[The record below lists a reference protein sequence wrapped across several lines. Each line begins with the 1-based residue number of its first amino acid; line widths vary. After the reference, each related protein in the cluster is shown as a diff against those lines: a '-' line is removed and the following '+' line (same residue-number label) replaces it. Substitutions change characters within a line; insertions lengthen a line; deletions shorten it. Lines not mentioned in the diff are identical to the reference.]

1 MGFVE
6 RPLIADAHNDL
17 LLELVLR
24 REEERPFERYWLP
37 KLEAGGVGLQV
48 CPLYAADAAPGSAR
62 RTALAQVEQF
72 QRALR
77 ENPDRVLQV
86 RTVDDL
92 DAGRIGLMLSME
104 GVEALEADPAAFD
117 EFWELGV
124 RMVGLTWNF
133 PNAFAGGIDSPEQGL
148 TDPGRELLGRLGELG
163 VVLDLA
169 HASEATWRDV
179 LERWEGPLVVSHAC
193 CRALRDHPRN
203 LSDGQ
208 LEALAAR
215 GGVLGIMALALVVDP
230 DAPTIERWLDHL
242 DHAILAMGIE
252 HVCLGPD
259 FIDQVAEAEIHAGA
273 SFEGMMADAHAAGGG
288 RFGLEGFTGPEH
300 YPVLVDALRGRGY
313 DGERLDAILTGN
325 LLRVLAD
332 GPARCEP

>member
-1 MGFVE
+1 L
-6 RPLIADAHNDL
+6 RRAADAHNDL

-24 REEERPFERYWLP
+24 RHEERPFERYWLTP
-37 KLEAGGVGLQV
+37 LEVGGVGLQV

-62 RTALAQVEQF
+62 QTALRQVEQF

-77 ENPDRVLQV
+77 ETPERLVQV
-86 RTVDDL
+86 RTLADL
-92 DAGRIGLMLSME
+92 ESDGIALMLSME
-104 GVEALEADPAAFD
+104 GVEALEGDPGAFD

-148 TDPGRELLGRLGELG
+148 TDRGRELLARFGELG

-179 LERWEGPLVVSHAC
+179 LERWDGQLVVSHAC
-193 CRALRDHPRN
+193 CRALRDHRRN
-203 LSDGQ
+203 LSDSQ

-215 GGVLGIMALALVVDP
+215 GGVLGVMALALVVDP
-230 DAPTIERWLDHL
+230 EAPTIERWLDHV
-242 DHAILAMGIE
+242 DHAVSVMGVE
-252 HVCLGPD
+252 HVCLGSD
-259 FIDQVAEAEIHAGA
+259 FIDQVARAELEAGA

-300 YPVLVDALRGRGY
+300 YPLAVEALRGRGY
-313 DGERLDAILTGN
+313 EGERLDAILGGN
-325 LLRVLAD
+325 LLRVLA
-332 GPARCEP
+332 GGLARCEP